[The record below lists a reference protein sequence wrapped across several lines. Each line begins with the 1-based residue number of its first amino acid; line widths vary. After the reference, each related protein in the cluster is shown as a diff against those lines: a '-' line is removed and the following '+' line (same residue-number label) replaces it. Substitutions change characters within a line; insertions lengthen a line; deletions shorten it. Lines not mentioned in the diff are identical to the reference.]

1 MDETFDQLML
11 VEASAYPDPLDQ
23 PDERNPSVTTAELI
37 VLAFALAMDAVAVSV
52 AQGLRMHRPRWRD
65 ALFLAGAFGLFQAV
79 MPLGGWVLSFWFA
92 GVVSAA
98 APWIAF
104 VLLAVLGGLMIKES
118 FSDDED
124 EEPGG
129 SGAGTGAGTGT
140 AGGALA
146 AYAPL
151 TLAVVVPLA
160 VATSIDA
167 AAVGVTF
174 GVLDMT
180 VAAVVQAVVI
190 IGVITFALSLVAVF
204 VGSRVGERLGTWAEL
219 VGGVILVLIG
229 LRILLDHL
237 GVLG

>member
-1 MDETFDQLML
+1 MTTLEL
-11 VEASAYPDPLDQ
+11 V
-23 PDERNPSVTTAELI
+23 

-52 AQGLRMHRPRWRD
+52 AQGLRMYRPRWRD

-79 MPLGGWVLSFWFA
+79 MPVGGWVLSFWFA
-92 GVVSAA
+92 DVVGDV

-124 EEPGG
+124 DVEVAGG
-129 SGAGTGAGTGT
+129 GAATRT
-140 AGGALA
+140 AGA
-146 AYAPL
+146 ATYAPL
-151 TLAVVVPLA
+151 TLAVVLPLA
-160 VATSIDA
+160 IATSIDA

-174 GVLDMT
+174 GVLEVS
-180 VAAVVQAVVI
+180 VAPAVTL
-190 IGVITFALSLVAVF
+190 IGLITFALSLVAVF
-204 VGSRVGERLGTWAEL
+204 VGSRVGEKLGSRAEL
-219 VGGVILVLIG
+219 VGGAILVLIG